1 MTEQGPPFDRV
12 QIGASG
18 VDGELSFELF
28 FALSLRRRVW
38 LILDKRL
45 TFSRQG
51 EFLDQELALKEGY
64 TYLQRA
70 KGHTAGQGQS

>member
-12 QIGASG
+12 QIGPSG

-28 FALSLRRRVW
+28 FALSLRRRIW

-51 EFLDQELALKEGY
+51 EVLDHTLALKEGY
-64 TYLQRA
+64 VYLQHV
-70 KGHTAGQGQS
+70 KGHTATQGQP

>member
-1 MTEQGPPFDRV
+1 MTAQGPPFDRV
-12 QIGASG
+12 QIGPSG

-51 EFLDQELALKEGY
+51 EVLDQDLALKEGY
-64 TYLQRA
+64 TYLQRM
-70 KGHTAGQGQS
+70 KGHTASG

>member
-1 MTEQGPPFDRV
+1 MMQQGPPFDRV
-12 QIGASG
+12 QIGPSG

-38 LILDKRL
+38 LVLDKRL

-51 EFLDQELALKEGY
+51 EVLDHTLALKEGY
-64 TYLQRA
+64 AYLQRM
-70 KGHTAGQGQS
+70 KGNMPAQGQA

>member
-1 MTEQGPPFDRV
+1 MTPHGPPFDRV
-12 QIGASG
+12 QIGPSG

-51 EFLDQELALKEGY
+51 EVLDHTHALKEGY
-64 TYLQRA
+64 AYLQRL
-70 KGHTAGQGQS
+70 KGHAPAQGQP

>member
-1 MTEQGPPFDRV
+1 MTQQGPPFDRV
-12 QIGASG
+12 QIGPSG

-38 LILDKRL
+38 LVLDKRL

-51 EFLDQELALKEGY
+51 EVLDHTLALKEGY
-64 TYLQRA
+64 AYLQRM
-70 KGHTAGQGQS
+70 KGNMPAQGQA

>member
-1 MTEQGPPFDRV
+1 MMQQGPPFDRV
-12 QIGASG
+12 QIGPSG

-38 LILDKRL
+38 LVLDKRL

-51 EFLDQELALKEGY
+51 EVLDHTLALKEGY
-64 TYLQRA
+64 TYLQRVN
-70 KGHTAGQGQS
+70 GHTASG

>member
-12 QIGASG
+12 QIGPSG

-51 EFLDQELALKEGY
+51 EVLDQALALKEGY
-64 TYLQRA
+64 AYLQRV
-70 KGHTAGQGQS
+70 KGYTATQGQS